1 MKISNDDQYITIIFD
16 NKLLVIVNIQQ
27 GICSKELAFNNL
39 LCLMNINKNENG
51 NPKNYGD
58 DEKMEAGLG

>member
-1 MKISNDDQYITIIFD
+1 M
-16 NKLLVIVNIQQ
+16 
-27 GICSKELAFNNL
+27 C
-39 LCLMNINKNENG
+39 INKNENG